1 MYFYYWLSTIRNF
14 CRAYIWCR
22 TTHPRR
28 NVGPWNASS
37 SKVQMHHERCRYSR
51 HDAQND
57 HEKEVNSCENNN
69 NISLVNLHIN
79 STDQGEIWHWMEN
92 PEFVNITLRP
102 QRAVVRLSDVLCQR
116 EYDAEIP
123 LPKDA
128 LNKDCSLLFLL
139 VRGCNHLHSPDYR
152 LRRTTRTTLVAS
164 QLLYIQGGPIN

>member
-1 MYFYYWLSTIRNF
+1 
-14 CRAYIWCR
+14 
-22 TTHPRR
+22 
-28 NVGPWNASS
+28 
-37 SKVQMHHERCRYSR
+37 
-51 HDAQND
+51 
-57 HEKEVNSCENNN
+57 
-69 NISLVNLHIN
+69 
-79 STDQGEIWHWMEN
+79 MEN
-92 PEFVNITLRP
+92 PEFVNITLRQ

-128 LNKDCSLLFLL
+128 LDKDCSLLFLL